1 MPEKFILSSLGMVNA
16 LGDDLDV
23 VWRRL
28 SAGDGG
34 LVEDDALWPGRR
46 VRVGRVTAALPAL
59 PDDLSDY
66 ECRNNRLAQSA
77 LRGIEPSVHAA
88 VRRFGKDRVGVVAG
102 SSTSGVG
109 ETETAFGIW
118 RRTGALPADF
128 RYVKHELGGLAEF
141 VARALKVGGPRYT
154 VSTACS
160 SGAKVFAA
168 GRALIRMGVCDAVV
182 VGGADSLCS
191 LTVRG
196 FGALESLSDDVCQPL
211 SRNRKGLNIGEG
223 AAFFLMERGTAGV
236 SLLGVGESSDAHH
249 MSAPEPEGMG
259 AQAAM
264 EAALRDAACGP
275 ADVAYVNLHGTATP
289 HNDRME
295 SLAVHRVLPGVPVSS
310 SKPLTG
316 HALGAAGAL
325 EVAFC
330 WMALSRAE
338 GGRAPLIPHLWD
350 GVRDEALPALPVAL
364 SGDRTK
370 VGQRLVFLSNSFG
383 FGGNNC
389 AVLLGSS

>member
-1 MPEKFILSSLGMVNA
+1 
-16 LGDDLDV
+16 
-23 VWRRL
+23 
-28 SAGDGG
+28 
-34 LVEDDALWPGRR
+34 
-46 VRVGRVTAALPAL
+46 
-59 PDDLSDY
+59 
-66 ECRNNRLAQSA
+66 
-77 LRGIEPSVHAA
+77 
-88 VRRFGKDRVGVVAG
+88 
-102 SSTSGVG
+102 
-109 ETETAFGIW
+109 
-118 RRTGALPADF
+118 
-128 RYVKHELGGLAEF
+128 
-141 VARALKVGGPRYT
+141 
-154 VSTACS
+154 
-160 SGAKVFAA
+160 
-168 GRALIRMGVCDAVV
+168 
-182 VGGADSLCS
+182 
-191 LTVRG
+191 
-196 FGALESLSDDVCQPL
+196 
-211 SRNRKGLNIGEG
+211 
-223 AAFFLMERGTAGV
+223 
-236 SLLGVGESSDAHH
+236 
-249 MSAPEPEGMG
+249 MG